1 MLDLLMGNGKVGSL
15 LGTYQIFLLNL
26 QDVFLDR
33 NKYITNYN
41 SSKTGT
47 PLPDSKQNH
56 EANQDDKSSRRN
68 SSSASSNRYVRTTGP
83 QQQDSLEDVPDINSN
98 NQDVIFFFI

>member
-1 MLDLLMGNGKVGSL
+1 MV
-15 LGTYQIFLLNL
+15 
-26 QDVFLDR
+26 LDR

-47 PLPDSKQNH
+47 PIPDSKHNH

-98 NQDVIFFFI
+98 NQDVIFFFQGFL